1 MSASLRFS
9 PSFQLTGAGPPAL
22 ALARDQTRYYREAA
36 NFLFSSHIF
45 YILDLVDS
53 AALLSLSVP
62 GWPKTRGTL
71 YLSVPQCPGP
81 VCV

>member
-36 NFLFSSHIF
+36 NFLFFTFVIF
-45 YILDLVDS
+45 
-53 AALLSLSVP
+53 
-62 GWPKTRGTL
+62 
-71 YLSVPQCPGP
+71 
-81 VCV
+81 